1 MLFIFS
7 RIYFM
12 DKSEQ
17 KLFDMTRITLLFDL
31 YGKLLPDRSREV
43 LNSYLN
49 EDLSIVEIAEILG
62 ITRQAVYDSLKLG
75 TKKLEHYEEVLAMN
89 KTLKKQANV
98 LEQVKDLIEK
108 NLNNDAI
115 SLIEQ
120 TLNQYN

>member
-120 TLNQYN
+120 TLNKYN

>member
-1 MLFIFS
+1 MLIFFS
-7 RIYFM
+7 KIYLM

-89 KTLKKQANV
+89 KTLKKQADV
-98 LEQVKDLIEK
+98 LEQVRDLIEK
-108 NLNNDAI
+108 NLNNEAI

-120 TLNQYN
+120 TLN

>member
-1 MLFIFS
+1 
-7 RIYFM
+7 M

-62 ITRQAVYDSLKLG
+62 ISRQAVYDRLKLG

>member
-7 RIYFM
+7 RIYLM

-89 KTLKKQANV
+89 KTLKKQADV

-108 NLNNDAI
+108 NLNNEAI

-120 TLNQYN
+120 TLN

>member
-43 LNSYLN
+43 INLYLN

-108 NLNNDAI
+108 NLNTDAI

>member
-1 MLFIFS
+1 
-7 RIYFM
+7 M

-75 TKKLEHYEEVLAMN
+75 TKKLEHYEEVLSMN
-89 KTLKKQANV
+89 KTLKKQADV
-98 LEQVKDLIEK
+98 LEQVRDLIEK
-108 NLNNDAI
+108 NLNNEAI

-120 TLNQYN
+120 TLN